1 LAVPTLEQTVFPE
14 QGPLPQ
20 ANAADFGG
28 QVGEAQA
35 NVGVRLSDA
44 GDVMAKHVL
53 AWQGL
58 KNEATAQDLNVSFQ
72 SDLGKLETQFY
83 GLKGKQQA
91 DAYPAFET
99 QVQALRQQY
108 LGRAGNPMVANML
121 GGTLGQ
127 SVGYT
132 LRSAGRQAGAA
143 TKDWMIQSAAG
154 HADMLTY
161 QAQSH
166 YNDPT
171 YVATAKEGI
180 KASIQNYGELQG
192 WSQDTIDLKVIEQNA
207 LLDKGIQDA
216 AKSTLN
222 GLPVTDAAAALLGG
236 AGATKPGEVGGQAY
250 KLALVR
256 TEFGSGKDT
265 PGNPHQGP
273 VQADDAWLAHF
284 GSGKPRDQ
292 MTLQDWMDATD
303 KETVENKPKLEAAL
317 GRKVTDADLYLA
329 HQQGEAGAEALLKNP
344 DALAKDVVSPAN
356 LEANIPKHPDGSPI
370 VDPNK
375 ITAGQFAAI
384 WSKGFISQSGIAGQ
398 PSMASQQALDAA
410 AALNPENRQA
420 MAKDILSALNSQDA
434 AARAQTNFEQE
445 QQAKAKK
452 QQYDTVVGA
461 AKAAV
466 EANWADPAHAPAVDF
481 GQLAQTQF
489 FKENP
494 DALTAVMDYRKALAR
509 PAIDAG
515 ISAQNTSAM
524 FGKLFPSDGSPP
536 ATQNDID
543 QGFIN
548 GDFNREDHDWLTK
561 QLTDAKDPTAQRT
574 NGQLNDI
581 AKYVERQIDPSFDG
595 SMGTST
601 HSPFSG
607 TRMLQWKQAV
617 ADKIAAFKAAGKD
630 PAILFDPT
638 PSNKD
643 YVGSAGFIAPY
654 TRTLT
659 DLMTEEATGQES
671 QPAVAAT
678 TPEAT
683 PTAPAA
689 PAAALPEGIPEGST
703 YAGTSKTDGSP
714 LYRLPKALGGGLVR
728 VGAPS
733 APVAAAGPPEVPS
746 GE

>member
-1 LAVPTLEQTVFPE
+1 MAQVPTNEQTVFPE

-20 ANAADFGG
+20 ANGADFGG
-28 QVGEAQA
+28 QVGQAQQ
-35 NVGVRLSDA
+35 GLGEQLGQA

-72 SDLGKLETQFY
+72 SDLGKLETQYY

-161 QAQSH
+161 QAQQH

-171 YVATAKEGI
+171 YVATAREGI

-192 WSQDTIDLKVIEQNA
+192 WSQDTIDLKVIEQNN

-216 AKSTLN
+216 AKGTLN
-222 GLPVTDAAAALLGG
+222 GLPVTDALAALVGG
-236 AGATKPGEVGGQAY
+236 TAAPGKPGEVGGQAY

-265 PGNPHQGP
+265 PGNTHKGP
-273 VQADDAWLAHF
+273 VQADDAWLQHF

-303 KETVENKPKLEAAL
+303 KETAENTPKLEKAL

-344 DALAKDVVSPAN
+344 DRPAKDVIDPAN

-370 VDPNK
+370 MDPNT

-398 PSMASQQALDAA
+398 PSMASQQAQEAA
-410 AALNPENRQA
+410 AALDPQNRQE
-420 MAKDILSALNSQDA
+420 MAKTLLSAINSQDA
-434 AARAQTNFEQE
+434 AVRAQTNFEQE
-445 QQAKAKK
+445 QKAKADK
-452 QQYDTVVGA
+452 QQYDGTMTTV
-461 AKAAV
+461 KAAI
-466 EANWADPAHAPAVDF
+466 EANWADPTHAPAVDLS
-481 GQLAQTQF
+481 QLAQTPF
-489 FKENP
+489 FKQHPEALTEALNYRKNLDNKP
-494 DALTAVMDYRKALAR
+494 DGGDGETQQLYRGWLNGTATTADFQEAFAPKDGTPGKISKANLDFLMSAAKGSGDDPQSQSVKELKAKFLSTAEQGIKGAPVEGTDGDSATYRFDFDFQQAWDAKVKAGEDPKGLITPGSKDYFGSLANLSHYSQTAADALQAQVD
-509 PAIDAG
+509 
-515 ISAQNTSAM
+515 AQNPGLLSRLWTSLTGGESGPTIPADLPV
-524 FGKLFPSDGSPP
+524 GTTLYDRKTKDGRNVYRLPDGS
-536 ATQNDID
+536 
-543 QGFIN
+543 
-548 GDFNREDHDWLTK
+548 L
-561 QLTDAKDPTAQRT
+561 
-574 NGQLNDI
+574 
-581 AKYVERQIDPSFDG
+581 
-595 SMGTST
+595 
-601 HSPFSG
+601 
-607 TRMLQWKQAV
+607 
-617 ADKIAAFKAAGKD
+617 KAEG
-630 PAILFDPT
+630 
-638 PSNKD
+638 
-643 YVGSAGFIAPY
+643 
-654 TRTLT
+654 
-659 DLMTEEATGQES
+659 
-671 QPAVAAT
+671 
-678 TPEAT
+678 
-683 PTAPAA
+683 APAA
-689 PAAALPEGIPEGST
+689 TPAP
-703 YAGTSKTDGSP
+703 
-714 LYRLPKALGGGLVR
+714 
-728 VGAPS
+728 AP
-733 APVAAAGPPEVPS
+733 APVAAAGPPDVPS